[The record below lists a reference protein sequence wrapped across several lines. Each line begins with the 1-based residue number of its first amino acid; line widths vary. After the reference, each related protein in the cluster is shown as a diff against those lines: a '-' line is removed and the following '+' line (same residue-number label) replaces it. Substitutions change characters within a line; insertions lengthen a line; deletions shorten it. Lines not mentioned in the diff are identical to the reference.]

1 MSSNDPRPY
10 LVRIKKGFI
19 AVHEGTTDKEI
30 TDKATVKKINELL
43 KQRRKAGQDLSKLVA
58 QTGGI
63 IASVH
68 HATRTLG
75 AGD

>member
-10 LVRIKKGFI
+10 LVRIKKGFV
-19 AVHEGTTDKEI
+19 AVREGGTDKEI
-30 TDKATVKKINELL
+30 TDKATVKKINDLL
-43 KQRRKAGQDLSKLVA
+43 KQRRAAGKELTELIASKGV
-58 QTGGI
+58 I

-68 HATRTLG
+68 QATRTLG